1 MKGKL
6 GCLLELLSGPLVEPQ
21 IAFPPLLQRSPNM
34 AEATHQLPATSM
46 EHLSATAVS
55 FFFFP
60 FWFTAKRELPVF
72 HIAGVGQSALK
83 GRQVYHKSAAHS
95 QELSS
100 C

>member
-60 FWFTAKRELPVF
+60 FGLLPKENCLYFTLQE
-72 HIAGVGQSALK
+72 S
-83 GRQVYHKSAAHS
+83 GRVR
-95 QELSS
+95 
-100 C
+100 